1 MRGPGAEFAPQ
12 DSLRPRTS
20 QIFFLVRELTIFCPL
35 LFIFHPR
42 ALSSLLSLLSQ
53 ILALSIYGQS
63 TEEVTGSVER
73 DRRAVDDKTIVHP
86 ENKIHEDRII
96 SHQKRANANPVSC
109 SRGTKCTFCT

>member
-42 ALSSLLSLLSQ
+42 ALSSPVSLLSQ

-73 DRRAVDDKTIVHP
+73 LTTKLLSILKIRSTKIVLSVIKNGLMRILSRALVEPNALFVH
-86 ENKIHEDRII
+86 D
-96 SHQKRANANPVSC
+96 
-109 SRGTKCTFCT
+109 